1 MSFNQNGQKNENQNW
16 KIQTQTT
23 PQLTTQHHQQTFRD
37 TIQSTFYSD
46 SEHLGG
52 GGRPNGFNAT
62 SDEHVV
68 GNINRPLKNSDPSDA
83 NVRPSG
89 VTTMRTDFSG
99 LFTGKKKNL
108 IIEKSFHLN
117 DNTSQIYRNKFSFK
131 HCLLIFR
138 WSSIF

>member
-1 MSFNQNGQKNENQNW
+1 MSFNQNGTKKNENQNW

-23 PQLTTQHHQQTFRD
+23 PQLTSQHHQQKFRD

-46 SEHLGG
+46 SEHLSGG
-52 GGRPNGFNAT
+52 VRGRPNGFNAT

-68 GNINRPLKNSDPSDA
+68 GNTNRPLKNSDPSDA

-99 LFTGKKKNL
+99 LFTGKKIV
-108 IIEKSFHLN
+108 IILE
-117 DNTSQIYRNKFSFK
+117 QIFSTLRLK
-131 HCLLIFR
+131 P
-138 WSSIF
+138 

>member
-1 MSFNQNGQKNENQNW
+1 MSFNQNGTKKNENQNW

-68 GNINRPLKNSDPSDA
+68 GNINRPLKNSGPSDA

-99 LFTGKKKNL
+99 LFTGKKK
-108 IIEKSFHLN
+108 
-117 DNTSQIYRNKFSFK
+117 T
-131 HCLLIFR
+131 
-138 WSSIF
+138 